1 MTWTLAST
9 VLLGLALVAGFA
21 WWERSRPPSRVLAL
35 VATLAA
41 LAALGR
47 VAFAPLPNVKPTT
60 DIVLFAGYA
69 LGGAPGFV
77 VGAVAA
83 LASNFFFGQGPWT
96 PWQMVGWGGV
106 GLLGAALAA
115 VTRGR
120 PLGRISLAVAC
131 GVAGAAFGVVMNVHL
146 WVTYGGDHSLARLG
160 AYQATSLPFD
170 AAHVIGNVLFC
181 LAFGPALVAALRR
194 YRARLEVRWVPAA
207 AAAAVALAVVPALAV
222 APATAEAAVT
232 DKPAAYLVRAQ
243 NADGGFGD
251 APGRGSSGLHTA
263 WAALGLAAAG
273 RNPADVVKEG
283 NSAVDYLQGT
293 GDVSDLGEVQRTVL
307 VLAAAGRD
315 PRSFGGRDLVARLVG
330 AQERSGAYEGR
341 VNTTAFSVLALR
353 AAGKPASTRA
363 VARAATWIAGQ
374 RNPDGGFN
382 FAGKGGRSGVDDT
395 SAAVQALAAAG
406 RGGTA
411 VRRAVRF
418 LSRAQNPDGGFPL
431 EPGGASNAQS
441 TAWAMQALLAAG
453 RDPDRL
459 RTGGSRTPRAYL
471 RSLITGSGAVR
482 YSRTSAQ
489 TPVWV
494 TGQALTALARKPFP
508 LARVPRARRAGAP
521 AAPAPAPTA
530 APEPDA
536 APERTP
542 TPTKKR
548 SAKRRNGRS
557 PTGVVEPQISLSAA
571 GAGAL
576 ARHAGA
582 LVGVAFAVLV

>member
-96 PWQMVGWGGV
+96 PWQMVAWGGV

-115 VTRGR
+115 LTRGR
-120 PLGRISLAVAC
+120 PLGRVPLAVAC

-146 WVTYGGDHSLARLG
+146 WVTYGGEHSLARLG

-207 AAAAVALAVVPALAV
+207 AAAALALAVVPSLAV
-222 APATAEAAVT
+222 APATAEAAAT
-232 DKPAAYLVRAQ
+232 DKPARYLLRAQ
-243 NADGGFGD
+243 NGDGGFGD

-273 RNPADVVKEG
+273 RNPADVAREG
-283 NSAVDYLQGT
+283 RSVVDYLEAA

-307 VLAAAGRD
+307 VLAAAGRE
-315 PRSFGGRDLVARLVG
+315 PRAFGGRDLVARLVA

-341 VNTTAFSVLALR
+341 VNTTSFSVLALR
-353 AAGKPASTRA
+353 AAGKPASARP
-363 VARAATWIAGQ
+363 VARAAAWIAGQ
-374 RNPDGGFN
+374 ANPDGGFN
-382 FAGKGGRSGVDDT
+382 FAGRGGRSGIDDT
-395 SAAVQALAAAG
+395 SAAVQALAAAS
-406 RGGTA
+406 RGGKV

-418 LSRAQNPDGGFPL
+418 LARAQNPDGGFPL

-441 TAWAMQALLAAG
+441 TAWAMQGLLAAG
-453 RDPDRL
+453 RDPGRL
-459 RTGGSRTPRAYL
+459 RTDGSRTPRGYL

-494 TGQALTALARKPFP
+494 TGQALTALAGEPFP
-508 LARVPRARRAGAP
+508 LERVPRTPRAVVP
-521 AAPAPAPTA
+521 AAPAPAPTT
-530 APEPDA
+530 APEADA
-536 APERTP
+536 APEAAPAPGRR
-542 TPTKKR
+542 KR
-548 SAKRRNGRS
+548 SRRA
-557 PTGVVEPQISLSAA
+557 VEAVGAAEPEPSLAPAA
-571 GAGAL
+571 AGAL
-576 ARHAGA
+576 ARRAGA